1 MINSKNFKF
10 KNRFKRLLVFI
21 KKTYIAWDSND
32 PFVKSAVIAYY
43 TLFSLPSLLMIV
55 TWIAS
60 IFVDREAINGGI
72 ENQISGYVGPDSAE
86 AVQSM
91 VTNAALTG
99 GNWIAFLVG
108 AGALIYGATGVFF
121 QMKKAM
127 NDIWTVREKKQ
138 NFKTML
144 KNRALSF
151 GMVLM
156 LAFLLLV
163 SLLLSWAL
171 HILSTYI
178 GHFAPEFA
186 AVLADIFQFLL
197 SFVVISGLFAAIFK
211 ILPDVKMTYKTTFLG
226 AGITAVLF
234 ILGEY
239 LLGYYFAKG
248 NPASVYGGAASI
260 VLILLWVN
268 YTCLILF
275 FGAEITK
282 QYALRNK
289 HKIVPT
295 HNAEL
300 AYVQEMREL
309 KEREEKAH
317 ADKEKAEELESNP
330 EDGEEPKRL
339 TE

>member
-1 MINSKNFKF
+1 MTDTTEGTSKSKF
-10 KNRFKRLLVFI
+10 KRFITFI
-21 KKTYIAWDSND
+21 KRTYLAWDDND

-43 TLFSLPSLLMIV
+43 TLFSLPSLLMVV
-55 TWIAS
+55 TWVAS

-72 ENQISGYVGPDSAE
+72 ERKISSYVGPESAE
-86 AVQSM
+86 AVQNM
-91 VTNAALTG
+91 VTNAALSS
-99 GNWIAFLVG
+99 GNWVTFLIG

-127 NDIWTVREKKQ
+127 NDIWTVREKKE
-138 NFKTML
+138 NFVSML

-156 LAFLLLV
+156 MAFLLLV
-163 SLLLSWAL
+163 SLVLSWL
-171 HILSTYI
+171 LQVISTYI
-178 GHFAPEFA
+178 ANFAPEFA
-186 AVLADIFQFLL
+186 VVLADIFKYLL

-211 ILPDVKMTYKTTFLG
+211 ILPDVKMGYRTTFLG

-234 ILGEY
+234 IIGEY
-239 LLGYYFAKG
+239 ALGYYFAKG
-248 NPASVYGGAASI
+248 NPASVYGGAASV

-282 QYALRNK
+282 QYALYSS

-295 HNAEL
+295 DNAEL

-309 KEREEKAH
+309 EQMKQKA
-317 ADKEKAEELESNP
+317 KINKQKGEELINNS
-330 EDGEEPKRL
+330 DGSEPIKKL
-339 TE
+339 TQ